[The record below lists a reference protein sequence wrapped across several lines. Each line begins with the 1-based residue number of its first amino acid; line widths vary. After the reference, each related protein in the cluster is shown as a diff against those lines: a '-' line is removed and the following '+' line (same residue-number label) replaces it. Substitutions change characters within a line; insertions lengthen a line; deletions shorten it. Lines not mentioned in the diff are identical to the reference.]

1 MPSGVQLSSPIVP
14 PGRQTRTSSSAVCWW
29 WGANMAPI
37 DEMTT
42 SKDAS
47 SNGRCSASASTH
59 ASVSPAASARRRPAS
74 SSSGVRS
81 LAVTSAPACAAG
93 SEAFPVP
100 AATSRTRMPGAMPEA
115 STSLGPR
122 GRSQVST
129 MDG

>member
-1 MPSGVQLSSPIVP
+1 MTPI
-14 PGRQTRTSSSAVCWW
+14 A
-29 WGANMAPI
+29 
-37 DEMTT
+37 EMTT
-42 SKDAS
+42 SNDAS
-47 SNGRCSASASTH
+47 SNGNCSASASTQ

-100 AATSRTRMPGAMPEA
+100 AATSRTRIPGAMPQA
-115 STSLGPR
+115 STSLAPSGS
-122 GRSQVST
+122 SQVST